1 MKILFLCNKS
11 PWPPREGGPMAMNML
26 IEGLADAGH
35 QVKVIAV
42 NSFKYN
48 IAYDQIPELYRQ
60 KTQIE
65 LIHLDLRVKA
75 VPAFLNLFT
84 NKSYHV
90 QRFISGAF
98 RQRIKEIL
106 QEQEFDIIQLEMIF
120 MAPYIA
126 TIRKYSRAK
135 IILRAHNIE
144 HLIWERIAGETAN
157 PVKRWYIGHLAKT
170 LKKFEL
176 EAVHWFDGIVAITPG
191 DAEFFREILGKGEG
205 GREKGDRGTWTV
217 GRGQWAV
224 EEGRREKGEG
234 GRGNVGRGTWDVDR
248 GQWAVEEGR
257 REKGEVG
264 GVTGV
269 PVIDIPFGVNVP
281 VMEAHAPE
289 EDDFPS
295 LFSIGSMNWIPNQE
309 GIRWFL
315 DQVWPDIHAQFPRMK
330 YYLAGREMP
339 QWMKE
344 LERENVVVLGEVEDA
359 RSFMASRSVMIVPL
373 FSGSGIRVKIIEGM
387 AMGKTVISTAIGAE
401 GIRCTNRENILIADT
416 PCEFFE
422 MVSICAGDRSLRE
435 KIGQKAKQLV
445 ATQYEPTALIKK
457 LVAFYHSL
465 VF

>member
-1 MKILFLCNKS
+1 
-11 PWPPREGGPMAMNML
+11 
-26 IEGLADAGH
+26 
-35 QVKVIAV
+35 
-42 NSFKYN
+42 
-48 IAYDQIPELYRQ
+48 
-60 KTQIE
+60 
-65 LIHLDLRVKA
+65 
-75 VPAFLNLFT
+75 
-84 NKSYHV
+84 
-90 QRFISGAF
+90 
-98 RQRIKEIL
+98 
-106 QEQEFDIIQLEMIF
+106 
-120 MAPYIA
+120 
-126 TIRKYSRAK
+126 
-135 IILRAHNIE
+135 
-144 HLIWERIAGETAN
+144 
-157 PVKRWYIGHLAKT
+157 
-170 LKKFEL
+170 
-176 EAVHWFDGIVAITPG
+176 
-191 DAEFFREILGKGEG
+191 
-205 GREKGDRGTWTV
+205 
-217 GRGQWAV
+217 
-224 EEGRREKGEG
+224 
-234 GRGNVGRGTWDVDR
+234 
-248 GQWAVEEGR
+248 VEEGR

-281 VMEAHAPE
+281 VMEAHAAA

-315 DQVWPDIHAQFPRMK
+315 DQVWPDVHAQFPRMK

-339 QWMKE
+339 LWMKE
-344 LERENVVVLGEVEDA
+344 LKRENVMVLGEVDDA
-359 RSFMASRSVMIVPL
+359 PSFMASRSVMIVPL

-465 VF
+465 VI